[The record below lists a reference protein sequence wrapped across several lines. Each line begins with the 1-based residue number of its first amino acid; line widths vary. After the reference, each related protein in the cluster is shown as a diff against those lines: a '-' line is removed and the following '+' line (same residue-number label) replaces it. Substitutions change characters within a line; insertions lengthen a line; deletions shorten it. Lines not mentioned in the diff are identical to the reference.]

1 MITIISHT
9 EANGS
14 HPKPIQKLPDM
25 YTHCNEIHFLL
36 GFPYLEFFFSFVC
49 KGKTIINH

>member
-14 HPKPIQKLPDM
+14 HSKPIQKLPDM

-36 GFPYLEFFFSFVC
+36 VFPCFEKFFIC
-49 KGKTIINH
+49 L